1 MSTITIGSVNCRG
14 LSETVK
20 RIDIFT
26 KYKDLYDITILVDTH
41 STSEKEK
48 QWLHEWGYVGKF
60 SSYSSKSRGVAILF
74 KNTFEFKIHDETIDL
89 MGNFIILDITIQDY
103 RITLAAIYGPN
114 NDDPVFFENIKHK
127 ISRYSN
133 SSIVVAGDWNVV
145 QDYDMDTLHYRSENN
160 PQSKAKIHEVMHEL
174 DLLDIWR
181 QQHPFDNRYSW
192 RGPNHKQSRLDYF
205 MITSDIEAF
214 VVSSDIGISYRSDHS
229 PVLINLKFSSQ
240 IRGKGTWKFNNS
252 LLRETEFIEKVKG
265 DIKTVIEEY
274 EYKNVTYDLKITYND
289 LKPIDDH
296 ALQTPKSVENS
307 INELADYLAKP
318 AKSELETIRSFYV
331 WICNNISYNTTAY
344 FSGTSAVTEASG
356 VLKSKSSV
364 CEGYANLVQAL
375 YHAWNVVFVSGKW
388 RFIETTWGSGH
399 IDENGAFV
407 KNFSNFFF
415 LTKPEHFIED
425 YYPYINN
432 DIEGSKDLQLLKQ
445 TFSLEDVS
453 KSLKTTK
460 YARDWGVIFPS
471 HRYEVVKVDKKASI
485 SMESKQ
491 NTLSKVS
498 VNLYSSSRKLC
509 NESVVMIKDN
519 FSKYTVIVRPK
530 EIGKYTLKVFGT
542 IDQSQNVMPQL
553 TEYLI
558 ESTSTEDEFVP
569 YPEHNGFYGP
579 STDFKL
585 RGFASSES
593 ISAFQIC
600 QNGEFELTMK
610 TNKTFKCS
618 ADIFETDGSRSSDF
632 VMVEQSNSSVCVKA
646 RFVSKGY
653 YKITLFSEFE
663 GSDTYS
669 EAMNILVLNKKAAK
683 IPTPFPQTYSTTAEY
698 NCHLIEPIARNI
710 PSNSNVLFVMSSPV
724 IQELLID
731 GKVYKRKRSI
741 MEHYFKNG

>member
-1 MSTITIGSVNCRG
+1 MGCCI
-14 LSETVK
+14 
-20 RIDIFT
+20 
-26 KYKDLYDITILVDTH
+26 
-41 STSEKEK
+41 
-48 QWLHEWGYVGKF
+48 
-60 SSYSSKSRGVAILF
+60 SKSTVQPVTVD
-74 KNTFEFKIHDETIDL
+74 KSQ
-89 MGNFIILDITIQDY
+89 NF
-103 RITLAAIYGPN
+103 R
-114 NDDPVFFENIKHK
+114 
-127 ISRYSN
+127 
-133 SSIVVAGDWNVV
+133 
-145 QDYDMDTLHYRSENN
+145 
-160 PQSKAKIHEVMHEL
+160 
-174 DLLDIWR
+174 
-181 QQHPFDNRYSW
+181 
-192 RGPNHKQSRLDYF
+192 
-205 MITSDIEAF
+205 
-214 VVSSDIGISYRSDHS
+214 
-229 PVLINLKFSSQ
+229 
-240 IRGKGTWKFNNS
+240 
-252 LLRETEFIEKVKG
+252 
-265 DIKTVIEEY
+265 
-274 EYKNVTYDLKITYND
+274 YKNVTYDLKITYND

-364 CEGYANLVQAL
+364 CEGYANLFQAL
-375 YHAWNVVFVSGKW
+375 CVAKNIKCKKISGFAKGYGHQLGTILSYQTNTDHAWNVVFVSGKW

-425 YYPYINN
+425 HYPYINN
-432 DIEGSKDLQLLKQ
+432 DIEGSKEWQLLKQ
-445 TFSLEDVS
+445 IFSLEDFS

-460 YARDWGVIFPS
+460 YARDWGVIFSS

-553 TEYLI
+553 TEYMI
-558 ESTSTEDEFVP
+558 ECTSTEDEFVP

-669 EAMNILVLNKKAAK
+669 VAMNILVLNKKAAK
-683 IPTPFPQTYSTTAEY
+683 IPTPFPHTYSTTAEY

-731 GKVYKRKRSI
+731 GKVYKKENDQLWNITLKTGGSGVVTVSAKTDNNVNSYSYI
-741 MEHYFKNG
+741 YQYVVD